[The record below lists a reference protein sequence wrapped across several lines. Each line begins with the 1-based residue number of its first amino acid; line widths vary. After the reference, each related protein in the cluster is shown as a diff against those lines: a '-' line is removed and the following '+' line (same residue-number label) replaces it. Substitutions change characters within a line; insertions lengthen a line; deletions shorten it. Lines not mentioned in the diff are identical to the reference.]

1 MIVVLVSLIVA
12 SKLIS
17 DPEEFVSLR
26 VITLSTLSLV
36 RAVSSVLRIGS
47 VREIVIEVDFEIPEL
62 SLAGLNVASGGTEG
76 V

>member
-47 VREIVIEVDFEIPEL
+47 VREIVIVDDFETPEA
-62 SLAGLNVASGGTEG
+62 SLAGLNVASGGTDG

>member
-1 MIVVLVSLIVA
+1 M
-12 SKLIS
+12 
-17 DPEEFVSLR
+17 SLR

-36 RAVSSVLRIGS
+36 RVVSSVLRIGS
-47 VREIVIEVDFEIPEL
+47 VREIVIEDDFETPEL